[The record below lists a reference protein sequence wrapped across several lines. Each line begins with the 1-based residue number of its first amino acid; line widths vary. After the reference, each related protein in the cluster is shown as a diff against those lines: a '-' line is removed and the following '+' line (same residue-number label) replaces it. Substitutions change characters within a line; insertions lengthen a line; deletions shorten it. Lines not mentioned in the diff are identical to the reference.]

1 MSNFEIFVPSL
12 ERLNNYPSLIQEQVS
27 ISIENFNKFKILKHK
42 LRFDISIFIFQ
53 LISYNTK
60 SLNVLTFKKATF
72 KNPQV
77 SSNYQYLI

>member
-1 MSNFEIFVPSL
+1 MSIFEIFVPSL

-53 LISYNTK
+53 LISYNFYTNNTK

-72 KNPQV
+72 KNP
-77 SSNYQYLI
+77 

>member
-1 MSNFEIFVPSL
+1 MSIFEIFVPSL
-12 ERLNNYPSLIQEQVS
+12 ERLNNYPPPIQEQVS